1 MSNPT
6 DFDGLKIE
14 SLSVAGSDIS
24 AIVETDAGRV
34 EKRYRPSQLPP
45 KLVLEVGDSLV
56 ELSVRSR
63 KNGGSRQ
70 DAAQWRRKR
79 MRGGASLS
87 TKRYSE
93 LLTPPSR
100 ASLPNCRARRWS
112 TSIKSPRHPW
122 REARRLHER
131 LLTLRPQ
138 DET

>member
-70 DAAQWRRKR
+70 DAAQWSAK
-79 MRGGASLS
+79 GCAAV
-87 TKRYSE
+87 
-93 LLTPPSR
+93 R
-100 ASLPNCRARRWS
+100 AYRQKDTANY
-112 TSIKSPRHPW
+112 
-122 REARRLHER
+122 
-131 LLTLRPQ
+131 
-138 DET
+138 